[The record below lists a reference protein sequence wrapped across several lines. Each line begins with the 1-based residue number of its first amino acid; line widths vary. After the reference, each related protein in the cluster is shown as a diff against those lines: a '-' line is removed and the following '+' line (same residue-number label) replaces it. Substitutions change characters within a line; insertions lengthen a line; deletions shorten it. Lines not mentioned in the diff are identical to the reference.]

1 MQLEIELTSLRKEKD
16 EASKERR
23 EAIERELAE
32 LQRALG
38 GDEGP
43 VAEREAGDPGRPRD

>member
-23 EAIERELAE
+23 AAMETELAE
-32 LQRALG
+32 LKRALG
-38 GDEGP
+38 DDEGA
-43 VAEREAGDPGRPRD
+43 VAEGEARDPGHLAS

>member
-16 EASKERR
+16 DASKERR

-32 LQRALG
+32 LKERSAD
-38 GDEGP
+38 DEGA
-43 VAEREAGDPGRPRD
+43 VAEGEGRDQGSLET